1 MTDQQETRRQRLL
14 YQSKRRGS
22 KEADMVIGQ
31 FAIENLEVMTSE
43 ELDQFEALL
52 QENDPDLMTWVSG
65 LVPPPE
71 KHMNSIFKRI
81 CHFKNIKLNH

>member
-1 MTDQQETRRQRLL
+1 MTDQHESRRQRLL

-22 KEADMVIGQ
+22 KEADMIIGQ
-31 FAIENLEVMTSE
+31 FAIENLQVMTSK

-52 QENDPDLMTWVSG
+52 QESDPDLMSWVSG
-65 LVPPPE
+65 LVVPPE

>member
-1 MTDQQETRRQRLL
+1 MTDQHESRRQRLL

-31 FAIENLEVMTSE
+31 FAIENLQGMTSK

-52 QENDPDLMTWVSG
+52 QESDPDLMAWVSG
-65 LVPPPE
+65 LVVPPE

>member
-1 MTDQQETRRQRLL
+1 MTDQHERRRQRLL

-31 FAIENLEVMTSE
+31 FAIENLQVMTSK

-52 QENDPDLMTWVSG
+52 QESDPDLMSWVSG
-65 LVPPPE
+65 LVVPPE

>member
-1 MTDQQETRRQRLL
+1 MTDQHESRRQRLL

-31 FAIENLEVMTSE
+31 FAIENLQVMTSK

-52 QENDPDLMTWVSG
+52 QESDPDLMGWVSG
-65 LVPPPE
+65 LVVPPE